1 MKDNKDKCLV
11 NFYRDLNDDNRGMK
25 YCFIQGPK
33 GLKGDKGDTGPTG
46 PRGENG
52 PTTIE
57 IGITETGEPDTES
70 LVTNVGTDK
79 NVILNFKI
87 PRGSPGVKGEKGDV
101 GPRGLPGEIGISEV
115 ITIDGTET
123 VEADEPAEVLD
134 DFDRNIHHLT
144 FYIPKGEQGIQ
155 GLKGDA
161 GPRGDKG
168 EQGDVGPKGDA
179 GGISAYGERYSNMT
193 QRFNVVADNE
203 TIIPLE
209 QTGPALFTGYDTA
222 YSIDIKKT
230 GFYQINYFLNV
241 ATSTDTNYVVKV
253 KNQDND
259 IPASDIEC
267 EAQANVI
274 SKVCGTVIYGLL
286 EDDELSLSI
295 RTDQDTELIFDG
307 STSAKLSIIKLD

>member
-1 MKDNKDKCLV
+1 MSYNDKIDKVIKTQKIRNGLHKIGIY
-11 NFYRDLNDDNRGMK
+11 NT
-25 YCFIQGPK
+25 IGP
-33 GLKGDKGDTGPTG
+33 TGPTG
-46 PRGENG
+46 PRGNGINIHGTYSSLDELIKKHPTGNDGDCYIVDNALYVWDNDKQEWESVGNIEG
-52 PTTIE
+52 PT
-57 IGITETGEPDTES
+57 G
-70 LVTNVGTDK
+70 
-79 NVILNFKI
+79 
-87 PRGSPGVKGEKGDV
+87 
-101 GPRGLPGEIGISEV
+101 
-115 ITIDGTET
+115 
-123 VEADEPAEVLD
+123 
-134 DFDRNIHHLT
+134 
-144 FYIPKGEQGIQ
+144 PKGEQGDKGEQ
-155 GLKGDA
+155 GNVGPA
-161 GPRGDKG
+161 GPKGDKG

>member
-1 MKDNKDKCLV
+1 MDNNKDKCLV
-11 NFYRDLNDDNRGMK
+11 NFYKDLNGDNRGMK

-46 PRGENG
+46 PQGENG

-87 PRGSPGVKGEKGDV
+87 PRGSTGRKGEKGDI

-134 DFDRNIHHLT
+134 DFDRNVHHLT

-155 GLKGDA
+155 GL
-161 GPRGDKG
+161 KG

-179 GGISAYGERYSNMT
+179 GGISAYGERYSDMT
-193 QRFNVVADNE
+193 QRFNVVADND

-241 ATSTDTNYVVKV
+241 ATSTDTKYVVSV
-253 KNQDND
+253 KNQDVTV
-259 IPASDIEC
+259 PASNIEC
-267 EAQANVI
+267 EAKANI
-274 SKVCGTVIYGLL
+274 INKVYGTVIFALL

-295 RTDQDTELIFDG
+295 RTNQDTELIFDG
-307 STSAKLSIIKLD
+307 STSAKLSIIKLT